1 MMHTQHIHLT
11 ILCVFCEN
19 VILFMKVNNGW
30 GNAHTVV
37 SRLSTQLEPTRF
49 VRT

>member
-1 MMHTQHIHLT
+1 MPATDHTYDKELA
-11 ILCVFCEN
+11 EDG
-19 VILFMKVNNGW
+19 KS
-30 GNAHTVV
+30 TVV